1 VPPPTPDL
9 ERTVTDPTPPVGVDP
24 DLLRA
29 LAAAQ
34 VLDTTLDETELA
46 DAEGGHPVTDRAAG
60 AYVAFVVRAVGAR
73 DVVELDAGRGGM
85 TWWLAGAVG
94 DGGRVTAFTTPTD
107 APALE
112 TRLRRAGRFDRVHVH
127 AVADPGDPCHLG
139 DPGHLDADLDA
150 IVARA
155 GTAAVRG
162 SWEDLVARVRAGGVV
177 LVGDVVVDGPT
188 TGPSGATVREALED
202 PEVWATLVPIGG
214 GWLSALKGRSD
225 LAGGVTDRLW

>member
-9 ERTVTDPTPPVGVDP
+9 ERTVTDPTPPVGVDS
-24 DLLRA
+24 DRLRS

-60 AYVAFVVRAVGAR
+60 AYVAFVVRAVGAGH
-73 DVVELDAGRGGM
+73 VVELDAGRGGL
-85 TWWLAGAVG
+85 TWWLTGAVG
-94 DGGRVTAFTTPTD
+94 QRGRVTVFTTPGD

-127 AVADPGDPCHLG
+127 TVADPGDP
-139 DPGHLDADLDA
+139 GHLDGRTDLDA
-150 IVARA
+150 VVVRA
-155 GTAAVRG
+155 ASAALRR
-162 SWEDLVARVRAGGVV
+162 SWADLVTRLRPGGVV

-188 TGPSGATVREALED
+188 TGSSGATVREALED

-214 GWLSALKGRSD
+214 GWLAALKGRSD
-225 LAGGVTDRLW
+225 LSGGATDRLW